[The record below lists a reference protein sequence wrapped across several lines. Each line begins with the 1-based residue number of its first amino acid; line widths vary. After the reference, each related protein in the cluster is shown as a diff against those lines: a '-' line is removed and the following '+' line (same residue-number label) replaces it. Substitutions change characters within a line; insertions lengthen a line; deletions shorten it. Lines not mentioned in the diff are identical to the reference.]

1 MFGVSEGLII
11 LAIVVLLFGGKKL
24 PELAKALGQSLNSF
38 KKGLNESKDSQE
50 DVANQKVEG
59 KVENKKDDS
68 KKS

>member
-50 DVANQKVEG
+50 DVANQKVE
-59 KVENKKDDS
+59 NKKDDS

>member
-11 LAIVVLLFGGKKL
+11 LAIVILLFGGKKL

-38 KKGLNESKDSQE
+38 KKGLKESKDSE
-50 DVANQKVEG
+50 ETNAKVESSG
-59 KVENKKDDS
+59 DDS